1 MSFIGIN
8 VGVFLHRLAYSAQY
22 DLGWEASSVRTK
34 VGCKKYY
41 TCIQRGGQF
50 FWILTYILNGWLQT
64 SHFE

>member
-34 VGCKKYY
+34 VGCKKYTHAY
-41 TCIQRGGQF
+41 REGANFSGF
-50 FWILTYILNGWLQT
+50 
-64 SHFE
+64 